1 VRRLIGIVEE
11 GKEVMEE
18 FEDSQALDWA
28 LPAAAQAA
36 EHSSVASFTAP
47 TIEPGPNGFFSQLS
61 SGENASKAV
70 AVRPGPSKR

>member
-18 FEDSQALDWA
+18 FEDSQALESGV
-28 LPAAAQAA
+28 LAAAQAV
-36 EHSSVASFTAP
+36 EHSSVASF
-47 TIEPGPNGFFSQLS
+47 
-61 SGENASKAV
+61 SGGEMRPKLMRV